1 MKHEICVV
9 GLDTG
14 TRKSLG
20 YVILD
25 FIVSDNIKEYFKNF
39 KKSYLKNPEKR
50 SKCFKDL
57 FFTDRKFLSY
67 SVISYGVLD
76 FSPEKRKESVE
87 SILAH
92 VRSIEDS
99 FKNNSFN
106 SVSLKVI
113 FGIEDFL
120 FFNLDKKYK
129 RRYNVKP
136 ASWFTVA
143 RMQNVI
149 GFIEG
154 SLFSYGYQVKLVKPK
169 VWKSLV
175 PYCNLL
181 AASLNL
187 DLKKFN
193 RSERSHIFSAIGIA
207 FYTMFDFL
215 QNQLHSSMGN
225 ISCSKRMD
233 NFSQ

>member
-1 MKHEICVV
+1 MKNEICVV
-9 GLDTG
+9 GIDTG

-20 YVILD
+20 YVILN
-25 FIVSDNIKEYFKNF
+25 FIVSDGIKEYFKNF
-39 KKSYLKNPEKR
+39 KKSYLRDPEKR
-50 SKCFKDL
+50 VKYFRDL
-57 FFTDRKFLSY
+57 FSNNGRFLSY
-67 SVISYGVLD
+67 FVVSYGVLD
-76 FSPEKRKESVE
+76 FSLEKRKESIE

-106 SVSLKVI
+106 SSNSSSMEVI
-113 FGIEDFL
+113 FGVEDFL
-120 FFNLDKKYK
+120 FFNLNGKYR

-136 ASWFTVA
+136 ASWLTVA
-143 RMQNVI
+143 RMQNAI

-154 SLFSYGYQVKLVKPK
+154 SLSSYGYQVRLIKPK
-169 VWKSLV
+169 TWKILM

-193 RSERSHIFSAIGIA
+193 KSERSHIFSAVGIA
-207 FYTMFDFL
+207 FYTAFDFV
-215 QNQLHSSMGN
+215 QNQFG
-225 ISCSKRMD
+225 R
-233 NFSQ
+233 FRG